1 MVDYDN
7 VGNMFASMVLGVA
20 LVCTIHFSAARAYR
34 TAMVP
39 IALFFFCVALTEIVY
54 LGESVLGANMLVHVM
69 PWILGPALMA
79 NLFLSPALWMY
90 VRAMT
95 AEEPRGITRHDWVH
109 CILPLVGAGVGF
121 GFVMLPAE
129 TRHLFMTTEVEADDL
144 SPFALGVAL
153 SFLLIEMVA
162 YIQYCVYFTIIMRRL
177 YRYRARL
184 RDLFASTEGI
194 EMRWLGI
201 LTLVF
206 FAYWTLSVLHVV
218 LDVFFDTPILT
229 SAFDEALNLA
239 LISSFALWTLR
250 EKPGVIRA
258 AMEQD
263 ETARRLAQPKYEKS
277 ALTEAHAQ
285 RIADKI
291 SAVMDREKL
300 YADPNLSLAT
310 LSKRIGV
317 SQNYVSQTLNE
328 TLGTTFFDYVN
339 RLRVEAAL
347 DPIRSGEDTVLAIA
361 YAVGFNSRSSFYKA
375 FKKETGHTP
384 SSFKAAELVTS

>member
-1 MVDYDN
+1 IDYDN
-7 VGNMFASMVLGVA
+7 VGSMFASMVLGLA
-20 LVCTIHFSAARAYR
+20 LICAIHFGAARAHR

-39 IALFFFCVALTEIVY
+39 ISIFFFCVMLTEIVY
-54 LGESVLGANMLVHVM
+54 LGEEVLGDDAFVLAM
-69 PWILGPALMA
+69 PWIIGPALMA
-79 NLFLSPALWMY
+79 NLVLSPVFWMY

-95 AEEPRGITRHDWVH
+95 AEEPRGITSQDWVH
-109 CILPLVGAGVGF
+109 FLLPLLGAGVGF
-121 GFVMLPAE
+121 GFWLLPPE
-129 TRHLFMTTEVEADDL
+129 TRHLFMTADVEADDL
-144 SPFALGVAL
+144 APFALAVAL
-153 SFLLIEMVA
+153 SFLLIEIIA
-162 YIQYCVYFTIIMRRL
+162 YIQYCVYFTFIMRRL

-194 EMRWLGI
+194 EMRWLGV

-206 FAYWTLSVLHVV
+206 FAYWTLSVTHLV
-218 LDVFFDTPILT
+218 LQLFVDVEILNA
-229 SAFDEALNLA
+229 AFDEALNLA
-239 LISSFALWTLR
+239 MISSFALWALR
-250 EKPGVIRA
+250 EKPGLIRA

-263 ETARRLAQPKYEKS
+263 ETARKLAQPKYEKS
-277 ALTEAHAQ
+277 ALTDAHAR

-291 SAVMDREKL
+291 GAVMEREKL
-300 YADPNLSLAT
+300 YADPNLSLAV

-339 RLRVEAAL
+339 RLRVQAAL

-384 SSFKAAELVTS
+384 SSFKAAEPAMT